1 VGRPARQTKVAVNA
15 AVEQTDMVDSTVPS
29 PSASP
34 AARGPSRPGGAKTKV
49 FIVANWA
56 QGKGFSG
63 GDRIFIELARH
74 WRRKPDLDVHLF
86 LSEEGWQFCQKKNLG
101 DAPHTIWSPARWTGW
116 GMAANFVLR
125 TIHSLWRAATLPL
138 DDTETYVYSSGD
150 FWPDS
155 LPAFLLKLRRRNV
168 KWVPGFYLFAPR
180 PWSAESPYKGA
191 ACLKGWLYWLTQGVA
206 AWLMRKFADRIFCI
220 VELDRDRFIQ
230 AGVAPERL
238 VIVRGGVD
246 VELAESVPE
255 PPEKTYDAVFIG
267 RFHPQKGGLELVD
280 IWNEVV
286 KARPGARLI
295 MIGDD
300 GPLKEKIEARIAAL
314 HLEQNIRVVL
324 FLSDVEKA
332 QIYKSSRV
340 VVHPAVYDVGGMA
353 ACEAMVCGLPGVSF
367 DLIGLRTYYPIGML
381 KAPERNLPA
390 FARCILRLLDD
401 PALYEKTRQDALKLA
416 YSWDWR
422 RRAEELLQ
430 AMRAGPSR

>member
-1 VGRPARQTKVAVNA
+1 M
-15 AVEQTDMVDSTVPS
+15 DMAESNTTS
-29 PSASP
+29 PSAP
-34 AARGPSRPGGAKTKV
+34 NTAGGNASASSAGVTPTKV

-74 WRRKPDLDVHLF
+74 WRRKPGVDVHLL
-86 LSEEGWQFCQKKNLG
+86 LSEEGWQFCQKKNLA
-101 DAPHTIWSPARWTGW
+101 DVAHTTWSPARWTGW
-116 GMAANFVLR
+116 GMLPNFALR
-125 TIHSLWRAATLPL
+125 TLHSLWRAATLPL
-138 DDTETYVYSSGD
+138 DDSPTFVYSAGD

-155 LPAFLLKLRRRNV
+155 LPAFLLKLRRKNV
-168 KWVPGFYLFAPR
+168 KWVAGFYLFAPA
-180 PWSAESPYKGA
+180 PWSAESPYKGWQY
-191 ACLKGWLYWLTQGVA
+191 LKGWVYWLTQAVSGF
-206 AWLMRKFADRIFCI
+206 LIRKSADRIFCI
-220 VELDRDRFIQ
+220 VELDRDRFIR

-238 VIVRGGVD
+238 TIVRGGVD

-255 PPEKTYDAVFIG
+255 PPAKTHDAVFIG

-280 IWNEVV
+280 IWHEVV
-286 KARPGARLI
+286 KAKPGARLI

-332 QIYKSSRV
+332 RIYKSSRV

-367 DLIGLRTYYPIGML
+367 DLVGLRTYYPIGML
-381 KAPERNLPA
+381 KAPERDLPA
-390 FARCILRLLDD
+390 FARCILSLLDD
-401 PALYEKTRQDALKLA
+401 KALYEKTRQDALKLA

-422 RRAEELLQ
+422 KRAEELWQ
-430 AMRAGPSR
+430 AMMDGAPR